1 MRTTGL
7 RAIFVA
13 VLLVLA
19 GCAAPTATP
28 DAGPDA
34 ATDDSSTAATP
45 DPDREGFDDPDS
57 DVLGWE
63 NGYWYDEPIEVD
75 QSDGL
80 NDSELEA
87 YVARGMAR
95 VEHIRHLEFQSA
107 VPVNVISRAQYQND
121 SKNRSGTSDSEFNR
135 WNDQVWEALFIAG
148 ESEGS
153 ASAISNTTGSAV
165 LGFYSPSADE
175 IKIVTDSTGEPT
187 IDNTTLIHELV
198 HALQDQHFD
207 LTDERYRG
215 QTQDGDL
222 AIDGVVEGDA
232 KLVELMYVD
241 RCDAGTWDC
250 VKTPAAGGSG
260 GDGSGSGPNLG
271 VLVTIFNPYSDGPVY
286 VNELYESGGW
296 EAVNDA
302 MRNPPASSEQVIHR
316 TDEEPRPIEFEDT
329 GTNGWTTFSDQGVD
343 GSDTVGEASIY
354 AMFWYQAR
362 TSGADTVNV
371 RDILDTQLAYDTY
384 NYDSKPSAGWANDRL
399 FPYRNE
405 AGSETEYGYVWVTE
419 WDTEADAREFETA
432 YVNILEANGVV
443 QQNDGVY
450 VIEDG
455 QFADAFRVVR
465 TGDRVVIV
473 NGPTPADVD
482 EIRPGLAG

>member
-7 RAIFVA
+7 RVIFVA
-13 VLLVLA
+13 ALLVLA

-28 DAGPDA
+28 GA
-34 ATDDSSTAATP
+34 DDSSTADTP
-45 DPDREGFDDPDS
+45 APDREGFADPDS

-63 NGYWYDEPIEVD
+63 NGYWFDEPIDVD

-95 VEHIRHLEFQSA
+95 VEHIRELEFDST
-107 VPVNVISRAQYQND
+107 VPVSVISRTQYQRDNAG
-121 SKNRSGTSDSEFNR
+121 RSGSADSEFNR
-135 WNDQVWEALFIAG
+135 WNDQVWEALFVTG

-153 ASAISNTTGSAV
+153 ASAISNTTGSSV
-165 LGFYSPSADE
+165 LGFYSPSDDE
-175 IKIVTDSTGEPT
+175 IKIVTDSTGAPT
-187 IDNTTLIHELV
+187 IDNATLIHELH

-207 LTDERYRG
+207 LTDERYRS

-232 KLVELMYVD
+232 KLVELMYTD
-241 RCDAGTWDC
+241 RCEAGTWDC
-250 VKTPAAGGSG
+250 VKTPKAGGSG
-260 GDGSGSGPNLG
+260 GGSGGSGPNLG
-271 VLVTIFNPYSDGPVY
+271 VLLTIFQPYSDGPVY
-286 VNELYESGGW
+286 VNELYDSGGW
-296 EAVNDA
+296 AAVNDA

-329 GTNGWTTFSDQGVD
+329 GTNGWATFPDQGVD
-343 GSDTVGEASIY
+343 GSDTLGEASIY

-371 RDILDTQLAYDTY
+371 RSLLDTRSAYDTY
-384 NYDSKPSAGWANDRL
+384 NYDARPSAGWANDRL

-405 AGSETEYGYVWVTE
+405 ADSETEYGYVWVTE
-419 WDTEADAREFETA
+419 WDTEKDAREFERA
-432 YVNILEANGVV
+432 YLNILKSQGVA

-450 VIEDG
+450 VIQEG

-465 TGDRVVIV
+465 SGDRVVIV

-482 EIRPGLAG
+482 EIRPGLAA